1 MKNEAQ
7 HIGDKCGRFRVD
19 LPLDVEIAAIS
30 ARQHGVVGLSQL
42 RELGLSARAVQ
53 HRAARG
59 RFHRIHRGVYAVG
72 YAKLTRYGQWM
83 AAVLACRREP
93 FSHRSSAGLC
103 GLRPD
108 NRRKSDVSLPS
119 PSARPRA
126 AIEVHRSVTLTTNDV
141 TTVEGIPCT
150 TIARTLVDLGD
161 VLDRRAV
168 ERAVEQ
174 AEVLRLFDLREV
186 QQAIERAGPR
196 RGPGLLSSVL
206 ENLDGPT
213 LTQSELEEAFL
224 ALCRAATLPTPRV
237 STMTLSDGSP
247 IKVDFLWRRER
258 LAVETDGHPFHRTRQ
273 SRERDARRD
282 VLLRLAGFE
291 PVRFTGRQVVFEK
304 EWVTPLAARPLA
316 CPRRW
321 PPRTQQSWDAGC
333 ARATAPRRPPR

>member
-1 MKNEAQ
+1 VR
-7 HIGDKCGRFRVD
+7 IGR
-19 LPLDVEIAAIS
+19 LAE
-30 ARQHGVVGLSQL
+30 RQHGVVALRQL
-42 RELGLSARAVQ
+42 QLLGLSKSAVSRRARA
-53 HRAARG
+53 G

-72 YAKLTRYGQWM
+72 YPKLTGYGHWM
-83 AAVLACRREP
+83 AAVLACGPRAVL
-93 FSHRSSAGLC
+93 SHRSSAGLA
-103 GLRPD
+103 GVRLD
-108 NRRKSDVSLPS
+108 NRRKSDVTVPG

-126 AIEVHRSVTLTTNDV
+126 AIEVHRSVTLTADDV

-174 AEVLRLFDLREV
+174 ADVLRLFDLREV

-213 LTQSELEEAFL
+213 LTESELEEAFL
-224 ALCRAATLPTPRV
+224 ALCRAAALATPEV
-237 STMTLSDGSP
+237 NAWMTLSDGSP

-258 LAVETDGHPFHRTRQ
+258 LAVETDGHPYHRTRQ

-304 EWVTPLAARPLA
+304 EWVTRSLLALA
-316 CPRRW
+316 SRADGERSD
-321 PPRTQQSWDAGC
+321 RAG
-333 ARATAPRRPPR
+333 AQAA